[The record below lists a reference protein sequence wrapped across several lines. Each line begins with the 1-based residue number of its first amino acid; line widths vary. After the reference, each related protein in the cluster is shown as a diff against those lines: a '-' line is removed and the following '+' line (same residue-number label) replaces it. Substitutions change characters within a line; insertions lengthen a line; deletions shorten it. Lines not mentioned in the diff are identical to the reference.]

1 MNRTIFL
8 IVFISTFVLLSL
20 VLLIGS
26 YRRNNPHW
34 LGKNPLKVQA
44 KVILIEELHHTTK
57 SFEEQIGY
65 QVHCEWSEY
74 DQVNPQIFLSDI
86 LFERPTIAIGTM
98 VDVYLSTKE
107 PGRYHVQL

>member
-1 MNRTIFL
+1 MSNQLFF
-8 IVFISTFVLLSL
+8 IVFSSTFLLLSL
-20 VLLIGS
+20 VLLIGN
-26 YRRNNPHW
+26 YRRSDPHW
-34 LGKNPLKVQA
+34 LGKNPLKIQA

-57 SFEEQIGY
+57 SFEDQIGY

-74 DQVNPQIFLSDI
+74 DKVNPQIFLSDI